1 MYIPTEYANCYLD
14 YNRLTRV
21 TEVEPAYRLSIKNS
35 LANRYP
41 IENRKHTHKIFI
53 PETLNNETVYRIYY
67 GFSYQKIEQFE
78 VPAVNE
84 EKQWTYDTT
93 RNIYFKYK
101 RVPNEVGIVYP
112 DNSFEFTSYDGL
124 GQGLRQ
130 MFSGGW
136 FKNDVWVS
144 TEVNRGG
151 AVVYTGEWETKIK
164 DGLHRREWT
173 VNNWHPI
180 FRGLRINLRDNT
192 VHHSCKYE
200 VKTYKTIRSA
210 SKILFDK
217 YREGFESAK
226 LIISNMGKDNFLEEI
241 KEALNIGSHNIE
253 DTYNDVVNDNFSN
266 NIDMMLSLCIAYEHR
281 YQGALTHVARSN
293 ERGWWYNN
301 LNVDRILNRVI
312 EVFKEDLIFINKSIA
327 MEEVSHKVG
336 IRYPSTK
343 WGVTVICN
351 NEVVSQYSC

>member
-1 MYIPTEYANCYLD
+1 M
-14 YNRLTRV
+14 
-21 TEVEPAYRLSIKNS
+21 
-35 LANRYP
+35 
-41 IENRKHTHKIFI
+41 FI
-53 PETLNNETVYRIYY
+53 PEDLNGERVYRIYY
-67 GFSYQKIEQFE
+67 GVTYSVEERIGEPNKEEQ
-78 VPAVNE
+78 NM
-84 EKQWTYDTT
+84 WTKDNSTDGLIADRYW
-93 RNIYFKYK
+93 KYK
-101 RVPNEVGIVYP
+101 RTPNEVGIVYP
-112 DNSFEFTSYDGL
+112 DNSFEFTADGGL

-130 MFSGGW
+130 MFSRGW
-136 FKNDVWVS
+136 FSNSTRVS

-151 AVVYTGEWETKIK
+151 AVIYTGGWEVKY
-164 DGLHRREWT
+164 DEGLHKRVWSIH
-173 VNNWHPI
+173 NWHPI
-180 FRGLRINLRDNT
+180 FKGLRINIKDNT
-192 VHHSCKYE
+192 IHHSCNYE

-253 DTYNDVVNDNFSN
+253 DTYNDIVNDNFSN

-312 EVFKEDLIFINKSIA
+312 EVFREDLIFINKSIA
-327 MEEVSHKVG
+327 MEEVVHKVG
-336 IRYPSTK
+336 VRYPATK
-343 WGVTVICN
+343 WGVAVSCN
-351 NEVVSQYSC
+351 GNIVAQYTN